1 MPPGEGN
8 PGVRCRMAKEYE
20 DAGKSRGMTPGHTRA
35 LMVLVAVITGIAI
48 WLVPV
53 DEEQSPP
60 SLPELP
66 SASGT
71 TEEPLALP
79 SEPGMPDEQPSP
91 EPTAMSGTMPPPSE
105 ADAPEDSPAP
115 SGQETTAALAL
126 PPPPGGIAT
135 VTGGGEGART
145 FLYELQTGGAK
156 PDPAVVFAEAE
167 RQQAEGNREDAY
179 LLYRFAARHG
189 HTQAAMTL
197 GTQAD
202 PAYHAGAGGYL
213 PEPEPGQAYKW
224 YSMAAAAGEAEAGQR
239 LQALRQQLER
249 DAAGGDE
256 QAGRLLL
263 QWR

>member
-20 DAGKSRGMTPGHTRA
+20 DAGKSRGLTPGRTRA

-66 SASGT
+66 SAAGT
-71 TEEPLALP
+71 TEPLALP
-79 SEPGMPDEQPSP
+79 TAPGIPEEAQPSP
-91 EPTAMSGTMPPPSE
+91 EPSAMSGTMPPPSE
-105 ADAPEDSPAP
+105 ADTPDDSPAA

-145 FLYELQTGGAK
+145 FLYELQSGGAE

-189 HTQAAMTL
+189 YTQAAMVL

-213 PEPEPGQAYKW
+213 PAPEPGQAYKW
-224 YSMAAAAGEAEAGQR
+224 YSLAAADGDAEAGQR
-239 LQALRQQLER
+239 LQALRGQLER